1 MFPSGQRLG
10 AQAIGG
16 AVLLITASA
25 LIWVGTA
32 FAGYAI
38 YVALI
43 PETKEAWAAAIAA
56 IVLVIGPLG
65 WTAMLVIRRS
75 SRPGPRLHQPDARI
89 PAANE
94 ADSATLN
101 LLAKVA
107 QEKPLLAVVFAGILG
122 ASEAL
127 AQRKNHRL

>member
-38 YVALI
+38 YLALI
-43 PETKEAWAAAIAA
+43 PATREPWAAAISAV
-56 IVLVIGPLG
+56 VLVIGPLG
-65 WTAMLVIRRS
+65 YALLLNAR
-75 SRPGPRLHQPDARI
+75 RPGSTRPRLHQPEPLAVSSDA
-89 PAANE
+89 NT
-94 ADSATLN
+94 ATLN

-107 QEKPLLAVVFAGILG
+107 QDKPLLAVMFAGILG

-127 AQRKNHRL
+127 THRKDRP